1 MTASRVQA
9 NRGQFQKG
17 RSKTGGRRRGTPNK
31 ATRAAKEFLAEI
43 INQVDVQDAI
53 EERIKKGDTAAFFRA
68 VEHVIGKPRQAVELA
83 QDGPITVCW
92 AGEEERRRAARETR

>member
-1 MTASRVQA
+1 MTASRVQG

-43 INQVDVQDAI
+43 INRVDVQDAI

-68 VEHVIGKPRQAVELA
+68 VEHVIGKPRQAVELNH
-83 QDGPITVCW
+83 DTEVVFRW
-92 AGEEERRRAARETR
+92 AGE